1 MTSLANNLHPP
12 SKKFFFDCS
21 LEDLP
26 RLLRLLLGQ
35 QSILDRRNSRAKPR
49 AFRCF
54 FSRKFPNPSGRQSV
68 NNKHLRCRL
77 ISVWRQP
84 CKQKYCSSKDF
95 QNLQKHF
102 YFYISQFQKPPCSM
116 SSKQIS
122 PVSGSTYVDRSRIRW

>member
-1 MTSLANNLHPP
+1 MTSLTKNPHP
-12 SKKFFFDCS
+12 KQKFFFRVQTRRLAASFETFTGSAEHTRPEKFLRKATCVQAFFFQKS
-21 LEDLP
+21 L
-26 RLLRLLLGQ
+26 
-35 QSILDRRNSRAKPR
+35 
-49 AFRCF
+49 
-54 FSRKFPNPSGRQSV
+54 NPSGRQSV